1 MLGRFAEHSVIRTL
15 PQSSFLAR
23 LYPKLRTRFS
33 FSSENPGFLAKTF
46 SMSQI
51 MDEVKKVKLMS
62 HKGFSLGDRVAK
74 QMDLELCKKMVGYHE
89 YIFSQV
95 QKS

>member
-1 MLGRFAEHSVIRTL
+1 
-15 PQSSFLAR
+15 
-23 LYPKLRTRFS
+23 
-33 FSSENPGFLAKTF
+33 
-46 SMSQI
+46 MSQI